1 MEYVFGWT
9 FVCKSI
15 DAAKEVNSFWQ
26 SSYLCS
32 YLSSMILFKCFVD
45 AIFQILV
52 FLLHFWK
59 KNFLE
64 FTSKHKVCHIF
75 APLHWII
82 LQKMKQWSTQWFYL
96 KCSRKAEVYFCSFG
110 IYFKALSFI
119 YFCCITLNNSVK
131 NEMMKHVIYI
141 YTYICVCVCYILFD
155 LII

>member
-1 MEYVFGWT
+1 MSQSAMEYVFGST

-82 LQKMKQWSTQWFYL
+82 LQK
-96 KCSRKAEVYFCSFG
+96 
-110 IYFKALSFI
+110 
-119 YFCCITLNNSVK
+119 
-131 NEMMKHVIYI
+131 NETMKH
-141 YTYICVCVCYILFD
+141 TMILPEMQQKSRSIF
-155 LII
+155 LLFWNLLQSTKFHIFLLHHPE